1 MYALNYKGDDSVLG
15 RIGPDDIVLTEEEWI
30 KRQSLMTQIRRTG
43 GTSGAGLR
51 PPSERKIKQKGAP
64 NVLVGNAS
72 KKKIAV
78 GRGNFLGDLSSKLS
92 LGPKKH

>member
-1 MYALNYKGDDSVLG
+1 MD
-15 RIGPDDIVLTEEEWI
+15 
-30 KRQSLMTQIRRTG
+30 QIRATG
-43 GTSGAGLR
+43 GVSGAGLR
-51 PPSERKIKQKGAP
+51 PASERKVKQTKGAP